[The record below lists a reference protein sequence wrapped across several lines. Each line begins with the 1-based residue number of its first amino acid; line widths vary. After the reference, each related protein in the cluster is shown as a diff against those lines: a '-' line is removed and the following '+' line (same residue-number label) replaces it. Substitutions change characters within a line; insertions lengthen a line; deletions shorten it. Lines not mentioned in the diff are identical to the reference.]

1 MEYPLVYFLAIY
13 DLTFPTRA
21 APTWVKVWGSSALA
35 PGSTNP
41 SCGNPLAETASPI
54 EVEVVVY
61 AITMVPRDTVDVSPS
76 TRSTLGT
83 SFHDNGVAP
92 SNASPAIHDADPSSS
107 DGLPVYSAADVAN

>member
-1 MEYPLVYFLAIY
+1 
-13 DLTFPTRA
+13 
-21 APTWVKVWGSSALA
+21 
-35 PGSTNP
+35 
-41 SCGNPLAETASPI
+41 
-54 EVEVVVY
+54 
-61 AITMVPRDTVDVSPS
+61 MVPRDTVDVSPS